1 MPNMYKPSPASPG
14 CTHQLSVAMTTAVP
28 RKVCINVFLT
38 RKRPAPYL
46 AGDDSVGPLIPSAT
60 ERFPHSRPRSS
71 GHEGRRRRRRAG
83 RGGAWHSS
91 HARSPGYYGNEARCE
106 ALMAPFVMITPR
118 FCLPVALK
126 LKGFHVV
133 GMAAVCV
140 VRKGAERVATAWAC
154 GSWK

>member
-71 GHEGRRRRRRAG
+71 AHEGRRRRRRAG
-83 RGGAWHSS
+83 RGLAVLARAFTWLLRKRGEMRGAHGPFRNDNP
-91 HARSPGYYGNEARCE
+91 ALLPPGG
-106 ALMAPFVMITPR
+106 
-118 FCLPVALK
+118 LK
-126 LKGFHVV
+126 IK
-133 GMAAVCV
+133 
-140 VRKGAERVATAWAC
+140 RISC
-154 GSWK
+154 GWNGRRMCGKNGR